1 MFSRLNRFASA
12 ATEESRESSWTL
24 FRLLVAAMFLTHGY
38 DKLLGES
45 PQEPVDSGMTNL
57 DIGDLISCPVPLDI
71 NLLFA
76 AGVAELA
83 GGVLILIGLWT
94 HLVSLLALT
103 TMTMAYLI
111 AHRAWFPTLNGG
123 EMVALY
129 WAAFLVLF
137 TFGAGPYSADTW
149 LKLRRQENVRKKYR
163 EMPDFRRRSQSGF
176 DTE

>member
-1 MFSRLNRFASA
+1 MFSRLNRFAST

-45 PQEPVDSGMTNL
+45 PQEPVGGGMTNL
-57 DIGDLISCPVPLDI
+57 DIGDLISYPVPLDI

-76 AGVAELA
+76 AGVVELA

-94 HLVSLLALT
+94 HLASLLALI

-111 AHRAWFPTLNGG
+111 AHLAWFPTLNGG
-123 EMVALY
+123 EMAALY
-129 WAAFLVLF
+129 WAAFLVLY
-137 TFGAGPYSADTW
+137 TFGAGSYSADAW
-149 LKLRRQENVRKKYR
+149 LELRRQEKRQKKM
-163 EMPDFRRRSQSGF
+163 EESA
-176 DTE
+176 